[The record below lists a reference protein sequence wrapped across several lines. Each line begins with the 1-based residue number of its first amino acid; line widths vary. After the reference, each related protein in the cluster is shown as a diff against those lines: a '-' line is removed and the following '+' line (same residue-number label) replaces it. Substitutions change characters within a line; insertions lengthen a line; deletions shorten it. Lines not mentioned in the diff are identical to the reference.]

1 VCETGILASDATA
14 NDAAPPTFYVSSDYT
29 THANTQRRRFTLF
42 LSFFLFFFVNSS
54 RPHDTRF
61 DNTRKRRRKKKK
73 KVQTLPF
80 LQNRKGKLNNVQSAN
95 NRSTG
100 CRALL
105 LLLLCCGGFYN

>member
-1 VCETGILASDATA
+1 MCETGILASDATA
-14 NDAAPPTFYVSSDYT
+14 NDAAPPTFYVSRDYT
-29 THANTQRRRFTLF
+29 THANTPRRRFTLF
-42 LSFFLFFFVNSS
+42 LFSFFVNSS

-61 DNTRKRRRKKKK
+61 DNTRRKKK

-105 LLLLCCGGFYN
+105 LLLLLLWCSGGFYN